1 MRKKRCF
8 SKKFGEMSKFPVQ
21 RGANPHNTVEQR
33 QEQPPEKPAQTR
45 KDPAQQRH
53 GDASQ
58 GTAVQQK
65 AQGAAHPVVA
75 PELAP
80 CQNRG
85 KTKQCRRPDQ
95 QKRHILQGCGK
106 LSVGQQQAQ
115 RPQHIE
121 SHPQRDP
128 QQHCIQQQPGLL
140 RDGEKISSSIS
151 ETAFPEE
158 TAVHGGPF
166 RRIAAARCLR

>member
-1 MRKKRCF
+1 
-8 SKKFGEMSKFPVQ
+8 MSKFPVQ

-121 SHPQRDP
+121 SHPQRIP
-128 QQHCIQQQPGLL
+128 SSTAYSSSRVCSGTV
-140 RDGEKISSSIS
+140 KKVSSSIS